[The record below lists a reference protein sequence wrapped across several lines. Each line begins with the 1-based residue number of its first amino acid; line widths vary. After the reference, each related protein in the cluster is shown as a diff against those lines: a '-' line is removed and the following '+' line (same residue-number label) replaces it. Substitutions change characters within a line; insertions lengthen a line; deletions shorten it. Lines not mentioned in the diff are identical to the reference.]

1 MEDNMSTTIYKLT
14 TFLILFAAINFGL
27 IGAFGIDIVTKLLG
41 DTVLTKLV
49 YVLMGVSAL
58 LHIVVPHPKALKI

>member
-1 MEDNMSTTIYKLT
+1 MTTTIYKVT
-14 TFLILFAAINFGL
+14 TFLILLAAINFGL
-27 IGAFGIDIVTKLLG
+27 IGAFGIDIVAKLLG

-58 LHIVVPHPKALKI
+58 MHIVVTGPKHLKI